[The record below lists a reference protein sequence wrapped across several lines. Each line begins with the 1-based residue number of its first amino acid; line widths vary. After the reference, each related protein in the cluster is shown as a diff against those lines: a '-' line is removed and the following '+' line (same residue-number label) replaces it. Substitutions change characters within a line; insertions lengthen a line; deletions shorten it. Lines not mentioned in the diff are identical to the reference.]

1 MTDRTTLAL
10 AACKGLTDTELAD
23 RGEAGYM
30 KIRDR
35 KRQYAQAARI
45 AALIGKNLLSDN
57 KRLEAKVAEL
67 QRQLATLEQLD
78 APVTDTTDAANLLA
92 CLTKKDAK

>member
-10 AACKGLTDTELAD
+10 AACKGITDAELAD

-30 KIRDR
+30 KMRDR
-35 KRQYAQAARI
+35 KRHYAAAARTI
-45 AALIGKNLLSDN
+45 AVIGKKLLSDN
-57 KRLEAKVAEL
+57 KQLEAKVAAL
-67 QRQLATLEQLD
+67 QKQLATLEQLD